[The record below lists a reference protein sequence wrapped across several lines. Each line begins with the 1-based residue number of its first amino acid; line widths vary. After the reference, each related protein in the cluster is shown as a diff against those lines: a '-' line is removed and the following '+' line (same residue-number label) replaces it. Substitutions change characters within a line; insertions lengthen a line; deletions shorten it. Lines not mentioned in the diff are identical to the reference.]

1 MLQRQDVVHQ
11 RYQLQQKLNQNAS
24 RQTWLAIDLSAQP
37 SQPGFSFSLCP
48 NRLGDCYIYPAIP
61 TYQNGQLACA
71 PGTSDVLRNY

>member
-48 NRLGDCYIYPAIP
+48 KLKEHLREP
-61 TYQNGQLACA
+61 
-71 PGTSDVLRNY
+71 VLKDSIRAF